1 MTDTANMA
9 TFKTG
14 PSHRLPLLLGRT
26 LKVVWP
32 LADALVI
39 VGLAILS
46 GLSYHGLVY
55 GSPGPVVEYV
65 QIGVAVAAFR
75 LLLQQPLAFGST
87 RPRGSLRFQFYLW
100 NAAFLGVIAF
110 AFLAKIS
117 HDYSR
122 GVILLF
128 YFVGL
133 PALVIWQLAWKR
145 LVREGYSSGALA
157 VHRVLLIGTEDKIDE
172 FKLKH
177 APSQFGLIV
186 SDVVTWPK
194 HALDDTP
201 AGHAALK
208 DGVRRVIELVRV
220 SGVNEVVL
228 LLPWSCTGAI
238 NACADMLMTA
248 PVKVRLGPEAIFDRF
263 FQVPMSQ
270 LGSATTLNLVRP
282 PLTTVEIAV
291 KRLID
296 FVGATSVL
304 ILTFPLLLLV
314 ALAIKLDSPGPVL
327 FRQRRLGF
335 NQREFEIYKFRTM
348 SVTED
353 GNAVTQAVKGDPRI
367 TRLGRHLR
375 RWNIDELPQLVNV
388 VRGDMS
394 LVGPR
399 PHALTHD
406 RDFELRV
413 ASYARR
419 HNIKPGITGWAQVN
433 GYRGPTDTVE
443 KVEARVDH
451 DLYYIDNWSLVL
463 DMYILMLTVLSPK
476 AYRNAL

>member
-157 VHRVLLIGTEDKIDE
+157 VHRVLLIGTADKIDE
-172 FKLKH
+172 FQLKH

-194 HALDDTP
+194 QALDDTL
-201 AGHAALK
+201 AGRAALK
-208 DGVRRVIELVRV
+208 EGVRRVIELVRV

-291 KRLID
+291 KR
-296 FVGATSVL
+296 S
-304 ILTFPLLLLV
+304 
-314 ALAIKLDSPGPVL
+314 
-327 FRQRRLGF
+327 
-335 NQREFEIYKFRTM
+335 M
-348 SVTED
+348 SWPDVSAETTVMVDMTANEAAKASCD
-353 GNAVTQAVKGDPRI
+353 QPRSS
-367 TRLGRHLR
+367 TR
-375 RWNIDELPQLVNV
+375 
-388 VRGDMS
+388 
-394 LVGPR
+394 
-399 PHALTHD
+399 
-406 RDFELRV
+406 
-413 ASYARR
+413 
-419 HNIKPGITGWAQVN
+419 
-433 GYRGPTDTVE
+433 
-443 KVEARVDH
+443 
-451 DLYYIDNWSLVL
+451 
-463 DMYILMLTVLSPK
+463 
-476 AYRNAL
+476 